1 MIFEWNATWDGST
14 HVIRRETSEQRDRVI
29 QTTIDIDGTTVH
41 KESVQWP
48 AWSSVATEVATG
60 VGLFRGSLL
69 GGFAM
74 YTAAS
79 GLKDYLKIARPITFA
94 YSGHRFRFRGSS
106 LAVDGSDAGRAK
118 TVNVPSSTPAYQ
130 AVRDEDLGE
139 HDEVIRIEEF
149 RIDNSKGT
157 ALLPAER
164 ELSMTVTNKVTL
176 TTPGELDDRARY
188 PVGEVTAAISAKL
201 SQQTGYQFDQS
212 VTVRNKQT
220 FPVEPGTAVTFR
232 ITWKRHVRNGR
243 HIVLVDNREVTIPYT
258 AYFGLTYDIE
268 TE

>member
-1 MIFEWNATWDGST
+1 MIFEWNAAWDGST

-29 QTTIDIDGTTVH
+29 QTTIGIDGATVH
-41 KESVQWP
+41 QHSVQWP

-60 VGLFRGSLL
+60 VGLFSGSLV

-74 YTAAS
+74 YAAAS
-79 GLKDYLKIARPITFA
+79 GVKDYMKTARPITIE
-94 YSGHRFRFRGSS
+94 YHGHIFRFRGSS
-106 LAVDGSDAGRAK
+106 LTVDGSDAGRAK
-118 TVNVPSSTPAYQ
+118 TFNVPGSTPAYHV
-130 AVRDEDLGE
+130 VRDEDLRE
-139 HDEVIRIEEF
+139 YDEVIRSEEF
-149 RIDNSKGT
+149 RVDNTKGT

-176 TTPGELDDRARY
+176 TTPGELDGRARF
-188 PVGEVTAAISAKL
+188 PVSEVAAAISAKL
-201 SQQTGYQFDQS
+201 SQQTGHQFDQS

-232 ITWKRHVRNGR
+232 IKWKRHVRNGKY
-243 HIVLVDNREVTIPYT
+243 IAVVDNREVTIPYE